1 MKNEKYFLSIDN
13 GTQSVRA
20 MVFDGEGQLIAKSK
34 VEIEPYFSSQK
45 GWAEQHADYFW
56 DSLCQLAKNYGQSC
70 PYLKKLLQLFQSL
83 PSVQPWSLWGR

>member
-1 MKNEKYFLSIDN
+1 MKEKYFLSIDN

-20 MVFDGEGQLIAKSK
+20 IVFDMNGQLIAKSK

-56 DSLCQLAKNYGQSC
+56 NSFVRLAKNYGQN
-70 PYLKKLLQLFQSL
+70 YLSQKN
-83 PSVQPWSLWGR
+83 